1 MQTSDKIAFG
11 ALLVSVVSI
20 IVAVTTVMNKSTYDL
35 DSIKSALGDPNV
47 PSGLYAQIDS
57 AKRDSLEA
65 KTLSQGNK
73 STSNEARQ
81 IAQLAEKTAV
91 SAEKDAQAALA
102 KIQGSEILSKN
113 AEALAKVAS
122 ESAES
127 AKKDSKIALLN
138 SVPIGTI
145 LPWIP
150 TDKMKNVPKGWK
162 VCDGTNG
169 TPDLEGR
176 FLMGVRHLN
185 KTQKKGGRNDIPG
198 QGAHSHGGATT
209 SVNSNRITYSHGG
222 DNNGV
227 WFNHSHGIKGE
238 GNHNHG
244 GENRPTY
251 FTVIYIIKTS

>member
-11 ALLVSVVSI
+11 ALLVSVISI

-47 PSGLYAQIDS
+47 PSGLYAQIDN

-73 STSNEARQ
+73 GTANESRS
-81 IAQLAEKTAV
+81 IAQLAEKTAI
-91 SAEKDAQAALA
+91 SAEKDAQAALS
-102 KIQGSEILSKN
+102 KINGSEVLSKK
-113 AEALAKVAS
+113 AEASAKVAEVTAQAAKRGS
-122 ESAES
+122 EM
-127 AKKDSKIALLN
+127 ALLN

-169 TPDLEGR
+169 APDLEGR

-185 KTQKKGGRNDIPG
+185 KTQQKGGRGDIPA

-209 SVNSNRITYSHGG
+209 SVNSARITYSHGG

-227 WFNHSHGIKGE
+227 WFNHSHGIKNE

-244 GENRPTY
+244 GENKPPY